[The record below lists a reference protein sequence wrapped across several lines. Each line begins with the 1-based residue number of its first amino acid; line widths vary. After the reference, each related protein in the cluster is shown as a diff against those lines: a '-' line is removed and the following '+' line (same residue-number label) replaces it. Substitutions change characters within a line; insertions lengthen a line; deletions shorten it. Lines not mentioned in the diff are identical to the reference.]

1 MSTSKIDAHVA
12 PIKAGDTLSFT
23 SGGNFAAPWIMGF
36 GYCGSSSKALNFI
49 LNTSRPVT
57 ASSFSATTIR
67 MTVFS
72 PTGQIFASNAANDLI
87 TGSVYTAS
95 AFIINP
101 DTGTLG
107 IKVEKTDGTAF
118 DVTNQTPV
126 MCIISVATFNFS

>member
-36 GYCGSSSKALNFI
+36 GYCGSSSTALNFI
-49 LNTSRPVT
+49 LNMSRPVT

-72 PTGQIFASNAANDLI
+72 PSGQVFASGPANDLI

-95 AFIINP
+95 TFLINQ
-101 DTGTLG
+101 DTGTMG
-107 IKVEKTDGTAF
+107 IKVEKVDGTAF
-118 DVTNQTPV
+118 DVPNQTPV
-126 MCIISVATFNFS
+126 TCIITAATFNFY